1 MEKLSK
7 SFFNQ
12 LYAERE
18 KEDLPCFDAF
28 ERRTGLDP
36 AKALSLGPQRNDP
49 RDHN

>member
-12 LYAERE
+12 LYAEHE
-18 KEDLPCFDAF
+18 KEELPCFDAF
-28 ERRTGLDP
+28 ERNTGLGP
-36 AKALSLGPQRNDP
+36 AKARSLGPQWNDP